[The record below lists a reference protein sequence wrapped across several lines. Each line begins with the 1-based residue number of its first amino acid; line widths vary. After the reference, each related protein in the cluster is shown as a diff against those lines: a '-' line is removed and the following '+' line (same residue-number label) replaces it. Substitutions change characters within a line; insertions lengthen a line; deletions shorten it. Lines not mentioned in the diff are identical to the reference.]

1 MRSITELLQNISD
14 QISNI
19 MLESKI
25 LRALNHISSQLQQLI
40 MDFGIPAATQ
50 IALALPETRKGGILM
65 ANLQLMNDEVMTIGI
80 LTLDNVGGTVPA
92 AAGDVFTV
100 VSSNPASNAVMGATA
115 AGGPAVVL
123 NALVQVSPGLSFTV
137 SDSAGLAAF
146 TENVDIVDDTTP
158 TAIGLDLADATSV
171 PQPPPTAVGP

>member
-1 MRSITELLQNISD
+1 
-14 QISNI
+14 
-19 MLESKI
+19 
-25 LRALNHISSQLQQLI
+25 
-40 MDFGIPAATQ
+40 
-50 IALALPETRKGGILM
+50 M
-65 ANLQLMNDEVMTIGI
+65 ANLQLLNDEVMTIGI

-100 VSSNPASNAVMGATA
+100 VSSAPASLNAVMGTTA
-115 AGGPAVVL
+115 AGGPAVVI

-158 TAIGLDLADATSV
+158 AAIGIDLTNATSV
-171 PQPPPTAVGP
+171 SQPAPTAVGP